1 MRRMRRILTALILAG
16 LPPVTALAA
25 APVGYAQSTG
35 YFKKDSR
42 PTLYQPLNMLDGRE
56 ATSWCSP
63 SADTLSDHLTFGFKG
78 SNQIDEVRIYTGN
91 GFDENTWKEFSR
103 AKKIVFRGPAG
114 AQAVVLADQ
123 RGQQAV
129 ALNPPLEGAQ
139 FTVEVVDQFPA
150 EDPEAPVCITDVV
163 FYSNGKP
170 LNGAWMTQKLKYDR
184 AQAPLLGT
192 WFAGS
197 EGAPDRF
204 LSFYF
209 DGTYR
214 FVYDPWDPAQ
224 KDQVYEGNYDANG
237 SRLTMNVRGK
247 GKVTVRLRRGNGK
260 SEAGQEIRT
269 LALDGDVPEEMK
281 QAFRDRM

>member
-1 MRRMRRILTALILAG
+1 MRRFLSALIVAG
-16 LPPVTALAA
+16 LAPVTAFAA

-35 YFKKDSR
+35 YFKKDTR
-42 PTLYQPLNMLDGRE
+42 PTLYQPLNLLDGRE
-56 ATSWCSP
+56 ATAWCTP
-63 SADTLSDHLTFGFKG
+63 GADSLNDHLTFGFKATT
-78 SNQIDEVRIYTGN
+78 QIDEIRVYTGN

-103 AKKIVFRGPAG
+103 AKKLVIRGPQG
-114 AQAVVLADQ
+114 AQSVVLADQ

-129 ALNPPLEGAQ
+129 GMNPPLEGAQ
-139 FTVEVVDQFPA
+139 FTVEILDQFPA
-150 EDPEAPVCITDVV
+150 EDPESPVCITDVV

-209 DGTYR
+209 DGSYR
-214 FVYDPWDPAQ
+214 FVYEPWDPAQ
-224 KDQVYEGNYDANG
+224 KGLVFEGNYDANG
-237 SRLTMNVRGK
+237 SRLVMNVPGK
-247 GKVTVRLRRGNGK
+247 GKVTVRLRRGDGK
-260 SEAGQEIRT
+260 MEAGQKIRT
-269 LALDGDVPEEMK
+269 LSLDGTVPEELK
-281 QAFRDRM
+281 QMFRDRM